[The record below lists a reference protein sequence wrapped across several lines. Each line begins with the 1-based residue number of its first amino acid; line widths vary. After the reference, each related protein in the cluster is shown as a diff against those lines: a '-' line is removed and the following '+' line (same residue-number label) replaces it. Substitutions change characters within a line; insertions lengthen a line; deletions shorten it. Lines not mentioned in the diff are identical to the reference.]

1 MSGAKYDDGKILFRP
16 LMHGLALPL
25 RAVAVVLSYGAQK
38 YPEDSWQ
45 TVPDGKRRYE
55 DAYYRHM
62 NARGQGEV
70 YDPESGLP
78 HRAHELCNLMFL
90 LWFDIQDGT
99 VTNID
104 RFNKPPTK
112 KEILKIDDGPRN

>member
-16 LMHGLALPL
+16 LMQGLALPL
-25 RAVAVVLSYGAQK
+25 LAVAAVLSYGAQK
-38 YPEDSWQ
+38 YAEDSWQ

-62 NARGQGEV
+62 NARAQGEV
-70 YDPESGLP
+70 YDAESGLP

-90 LWFDIQDGT
+90 LWFDIKDGT
-99 VTNID
+99 IFNITK
-104 RFNKPPTK
+104 FNKPPTK
-112 KEILKIDDGPRN
+112 QETVKYDEYPTH